1 MNKDLLLEDYGK
13 ALQRLEEALARPA
26 ADELV
31 QAGCI
36 QYFEFTFELAW
47 KTAKALCE
55 HAGLQNVGS
64 PRTALRQA
72 FKQGWIEEEAGYMTM
87 LEARNRM
94 SHTDQPAH
102 ALDVYAQLP
111 GFARSLRR
119 LYDSLKHLDL
129 G

>member
-1 MNKDLLLEDYGK
+1 MNKDLLLEDFGK
-13 ALQRLEEALARPA
+13 ALQRLEEALTRPA
-26 ADELV
+26 SDELI

-36 QYFEFTFELAW
+36 QYFEFTFELGW

-72 FKQGWIEEEAGYMTM
+72 FKQGWIEDESGYMAM

-94 SHTDQPAH
+94 SHTYQSIH
-102 ALDVYAQLP
+102 ALDIYAQLP
-111 GFARSLRR
+111 TFAVYLRR
-119 LYDSLKHLDL
+119 LYESLKQLDL